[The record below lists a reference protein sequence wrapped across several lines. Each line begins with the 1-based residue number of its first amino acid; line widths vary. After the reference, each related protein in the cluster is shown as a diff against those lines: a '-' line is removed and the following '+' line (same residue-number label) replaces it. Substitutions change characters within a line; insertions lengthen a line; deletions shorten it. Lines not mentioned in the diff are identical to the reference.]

1 MENDQDSLEKMNDA
15 LSTAD
20 RPLRNALSLLIS
32 AILAVPG
39 IIVAG
44 IYPSP
49 A

>member
-1 MENDQDSLEKMNDA
+1 MENFRDNLNEMNNA
-15 LSTAD
+15 PSTAN
-20 RPLRNALSLLIS
+20 RSLPNALLVLIS

>member
-1 MENDQDSLEKMNDA
+1 MANDQDSLEKMNDA
-15 LSTAD
+15 PSTAD
-20 RPLRNALSLLIS
+20 RPLRHALFILIS

-44 IYPSP
+44 IYQSP